1 MADRTTPLNCTSG
14 CQCVQVPT
22 WKPYDPSRDQE
33 MLDTA
38 TWQNNMVDW
47 YTKLIQVYPSVVG
60 KLIVN
65 LINVS
70 LQARL

>member
-1 MADRTTPLNCTSG
+1 
-14 CQCVQVPT
+14 
-22 WKPYDPSRDQE
+22 

-38 TWQNNMVDW
+38 TWQKNMVDW

-70 LQARL
+70 LQLTL